1 MNGVGEGVVETKEE
15 MIGIYSLFV
24 VVVVVVVVAVVV
36 AVVDNIQ
43 RNFCGQIADVDKK
56 GSSKALA

>member
-24 VVVVVVVVAVVV
+24 VVVVV